1 MLNKNSEL
9 IKTENGAMRLVILD
23 SHGIIF
29 RSYFALKDALTLKS
43 TGEPVN
49 AVYGFATSLIT
60 VVRDLAPTHIIAAW
74 DASSDTFRKELDV
87 NYKAH
92 RDPTPPDL
100 IPQFEHVRN
109 LLEAFNIPLIEREG
123 FEADDILGTF
133 AKQAAEQSIETVI
146 VTLDNDIIQLVGEN
160 VKVYMYRPYQHEYV
174 MYDRDAVIQR
184 WDFEPAQMIDYKSL
198 VGDTSDNIPGVKG
211 IGEKGAKAL
220 IAQWGTVEN
229 MLDNLELLEPS
240 RVQKAL
246 VAGQSDALL
255 SKKLATIVD
264 DIPDLKLPITA
275 ASFSNYDRTKATRFF
290 EKLEFNSLINRLPT
304 TINSFDI
311 PTPNTENTS
320 VEIIKNI
327 NELADFTLK
336 IREAKT
342 FSFVLITED
351 NHPIRARHSLVGM
364 SISIPESSL
373 VYIPIQN
380 NVSMTDSH
388 QKSLMAVNENNQTQS
403 DVESF
408 LTVNEIANY
417 LLPVFQDESIQKITH
432 DVKFAIL
439 VLSELNDGDCNFP
452 NFVDTQIAAYLL
464 GDFNMSLD
472 RLVEKKL
479 SLELNDSKTL
489 LGIGKKAIK
498 YQDVDVDQVAQ
509 YSSDRS
515 RALNELSKN
524 LLLEVD
530 QNQLKNVWQEIDLPH
545 IPVLARIEQFGMAL
559 DQSVLNRLSVEL
571 REKIALLENQAY
583 QEVGHDFKIGSPQE
597 LSKIL
602 FEELN
607 LPLTRKTKTGYTTD
621 ANALAP
627 MRNLHPLIDV
637 ILNWRE
643 LTKIKSTYVDSL
655 PLQVDALTNRVH
667 TIFSQSTTATGRLS
681 SNDPNLQNIPVRSEL
696 GQAVRKAFI
705 ARDCGTDPILLSIDY
720 SQIELRVLAHVSGD
734 NELRQ
739 AFINGEDIHSATA
752 ASIFNVEQ
760 KNVTSEMRRRAKVFN
775 FGVLYGLTGFG
786 LSQREG
792 IEIEEANAFIE
803 AYFNAYPKV
812 QEWRESI
819 VEESRSRGFA
829 ETLSGRRRLIEDL
842 NSNNFNR
849 RQAAE
854 RIAINMPIQGTAA
867 DIIKIAMNEIDKELL
882 VRREKGMLGRM
893 VLQVHDEIIFELP
906 SSELD
911 DVREIAH
918 KLMPSLQLSVPLV
931 LDEKSGYSW
940 GELS

>member
-1 MLNKNSEL
+1 MNSKI
-9 IKTENGAMRLVILD
+9 IKTENDVMRLVILD

-29 RSYFALKDALTLKS
+29 RSYFALKDALTLKG

-49 AVYGFATSLIT
+49 AVYGFATSLLT

-74 DASSDTFRKELDV
+74 DASADTFRKKLDV

-109 LLEAFNIPLIEREG
+109 LLEAFDIPLIEREG

-133 AKQAAEQSIETVI
+133 AKQAAEQSIDTII
-146 VTLDNDIIQLVGEN
+146 VTLDNDMIQLVDEN
-160 VKVYMYRPYQHEYV
+160 VKIYMYRPYQREYV

-184 WDFEPAQMIDYKSL
+184 WNFEPIQMVDYKSL

-220 IAQWGTVEN
+220 ISKWGSVEN
-229 MLDNLELLEPS
+229 MLDNLEFLEPS
-240 RVQKAL
+240 RLQKAL
-246 VAGQSDALL
+246 IAGQSDAIL
-255 SKKLATIVD
+255 SKQLATIVD
-264 DIPDLKLPITA
+264 DIPDLKLPIIE
-275 ASFSNYDRTKATRFF
+275 ASLHNYDRAKVARFF
-290 EKLEFNSLINRLPT
+290 EKFEFNSLINRLPL
-304 TINSFDI
+304 TITAAD
-311 PTPNTENTS
+311 TEIEKNKNTS
-320 VEIIKNI
+320 FEVITDISK
-327 NELADFTLK
+327 LADFILE
-336 IREAKT
+336 IREAGV

-351 NHPIRARHSLVGM
+351 SHPIRARHSLVGL
-364 SISIPESSL
+364 SITIPENSSI
-373 VYIPIQN
+373 YIPIQN
-380 NVSMTDSH
+380 NVNTLDSQ
-388 QKSLMAVNENNQTQS
+388 QKSLMDASVDDRFQS
-403 DVESF
+403 NVESL
-408 LTVNEIANY
+408 LTVDDIMEY
-417 LLPVFQDESIQKITH
+417 LLPIFRDESIQKITH

-439 VLSELNDGDCNFP
+439 VLSQLNGNNCEFS

-472 RLVEKKL
+472 QLAEKKL
-479 SLELNDSKTL
+479 GIKLIDSKSL
-489 LGIGKKAIK
+489 LGIGKKAIR
-498 YQDVDVDQVAQ
+498 YQDVDIDQVAEFA
-509 YSSDRS
+509 SFRS
-515 RALNELSKN
+515 RALSDLSKN
-524 LLLEVD
+524 LLLEID
-530 QNQLKNVWQEIDLPH
+530 QNQLKTVWEKIDLPH
-545 IPVLARIEQFGMAL
+545 ISVLARIEQFGMAL
-559 DQSVLNRLSVEL
+559 DQSVLNGLSVEL
-571 REKIALLENQAY
+571 RENIALLESQAY
-583 QEVGHDFKIGSPQE
+583 KEVGHDFKISSPQE
-597 LSKIL
+597 LSKVL

-621 ANALAP
+621 ANALSS
-627 MRNLHPLIDV
+627 MRNLHPLINV
-637 ILNWRE
+637 VLNWRE

-681 SNDPNLQNIPVRSEL
+681 SNHPNLQNIPVRSEL

-705 ARDCGTDPILLSIDY
+705 ARDCGADPILLSIDY
-720 SQIELRVLAHVSGD
+720 SQIELRVLAHVSD
-734 NELRQ
+734 DDALRQ
-739 AFINGEDIHSATA
+739 AFINGEDIHSSTA
-752 ASIFNVEQ
+752 ASIFDVNQ
-760 KNVTSEMRRRAKVFN
+760 NDVTSEMRRRAKVFN

-819 VEESRSRGFA
+819 VDESRSKGFA
-829 ETLSGRRRLIEDL
+829 ETLSGRRRLIDDL
-842 NSNNFNR
+842 NSSNFNR

-882 VRREKGMLGRM
+882 ERHSKGMLGRM

-911 DVREIAH
+911 DIREIADR
-918 KLMPSLQLSVPLV
+918 LMPSFQLSVPLV
-931 LDEKSGYSW
+931 LDEKSGHSW

>member
-1 MLNKNSEL
+1 MKSESST
-9 IKTENGAMRLVILD
+9 TENNTMRLVILD

-29 RSYFALKDALTLKS
+29 RSYFALKDGLTLKS
-43 TGEPVN
+43 TGESVN
-49 AVYGFATSLIT
+49 AVYGFATSLLT
-60 VVRDLAPTHIIAAW
+60 VVKDLAPTHIIAAW
-74 DASSDTFRKELDV
+74 DASADTFRKDLDV

-109 LLEAFNIPLIEREG
+109 LLDAFDIPLIEREG

-133 AKQAAEQSIETVI
+133 AKQAAEKSIETII
-146 VTLDNDIIQLVGEN
+146 VTLDNDMIQLVDEN
-160 VKVYMYRPYQHEYV
+160 VKVYMYRPYQREYV
-174 MYDRDAVIQR
+174 MYDREAVIKR
-184 WDFEPAQMIDYKSL
+184 WNFEPLQMIDYKSL
-198 VGDTSDNIPGVKG
+198 VGDASDNIPGVKG

-220 IAQWGTVEN
+220 INQWGSVEN
-229 MLDNLELLEPS
+229 MLENLDLLEPS
-240 RVQKAL
+240 RLQKAL
-246 VAGQSDALL
+246 VSGQSDALL

-264 DIPDLKLPITA
+264 DIPDLELPINE
-275 ASFSNYDRTKATRFF
+275 ASFQNYDRTKVTDFF
-290 EKLEFNSLINRLPT
+290 KKLEFNSLVNRLPV
-304 TINSFDI
+304 TIDSVDVPIPNAELSFGIINDI
-311 PTPNTENTS
+311 NGLS
-320 VEIIKNI
+320 DLV
-327 NELADFTLK
+327 LK
-336 IREAKT
+336 VREAEA
-342 FSFVLITED
+342 FSFALITED
-351 NHPIRARHSLVGM
+351 NHPIRARHSLVGI
-364 SISIPESSL
+364 SITIPESSTF
-373 VYIPIQN
+373 YIPIQN
-380 NVSMTDSH
+380 SIQITDSH
-388 QKSLMAVNENNQTQS
+388 QKSFMDANENNIPQTEI
-403 DVESF
+403 ESL
-408 LTVNEIANY
+408 LTVNEIINY
-417 LLPVFQDESIQKITH
+417 LLPVFKDASIHKITH
-432 DVKFAIL
+432 DVKFALL
-439 VLSELNDGDCNFP
+439 VLSKLNNDDCEFP
-452 NFVDTQIAAYLL
+452 NYIDTQIAAYLL

-472 RLVEKKL
+472 RLVEKNL
-479 SLELNDSKTL
+479 GLEITDSKTL
-489 LGIGKKAIK
+489 LGSGKKAVR
-498 YQDVDVDQVAQ
+498 YQDVDINEVAR
-509 YSSDRS
+509 YASMRS

-524 LLLEVD
+524 LLIEVD
-530 QNQLKNVWQEIDLPH
+530 QNHLKTVLQEIDLPH

-559 DQSVLNRLSVEL
+559 DQSVLNGLSVEL
-571 REKIALLENQAY
+571 RENIALLENQAY
-583 QEVGHDFKIGSPQE
+583 QEVGHDFKIASPQE
-597 LSKIL
+597 LSKVL

-655 PLQVDALTNRVH
+655 PLQVDPVTNRVH

-705 ARDCGTDPILLSIDY
+705 ARDCGSNPILLSIDY
-720 SQIELRVLAHVSGD
+720 SQIELRVLAHVSED
-734 NELRQ
+734 DALRQ
-739 AFINGEDIHSATA
+739 AFIKGEDIHSATA
-752 ASIFNVEQ
+752 ASIFNIDQ

-819 VEESRSRGFA
+819 VDESRSRGFA
-829 ETLSGRRRLIEDL
+829 ETLSGRRRLINDL
-842 NSNNFNR
+842 NSSNFNR

-867 DIIKIAMNEIDKELL
+867 DIIKVAMNDIDKELL
-882 VRREKGMLGRM
+882 ERRKKGMLGRM

-911 DVREIAH
+911 DIREIAH
-918 KLMPSLQLSVPLV
+918 RLMPSLQLSVPLE
-931 LDEKSGYSW
+931 LDEKNGYSW